1 MTYPPAR
8 RLDLVDELHGRHVAD
23 PYRWLE
29 DAESPETV
37 AWSEAQDRLMR
48 SFLDGL
54 PGREQLRARL
64 HELLAAGMVTT
75 PAHRGERAFFTRRSP
90 GQEHAVLLVREADG
104 TERVLVDPSAL
115 SDDDSVTLDGWVPS
129 DEGERLAYL
138 LSEGGDEESAL
149 WVIDAASGKVLD
161 GPVDR
166 VRYASLAWMPGGEEL
181 FLVRR
186 LPPSLVPEG
195 EEQFH
200 RRVYRH
206 RVGADTEGDE
216 LVFGDGRDK
225 TEYYSLDVSP
235 DGRWLVVGASRG
247 TAPRNDVYLCDL
259 AAADVTPRWRVVQE
273 GVDVWTDASIRHDG
287 RLYLLTNEGAPRNRL
302 AVADP
307 EDPARRED
315 LVPESQAVLD
325 AFVVTDDAVV
335 VASTAHAIARVRV
348 HDLVTGDLRFEVP
361 LPGLGTVTGLHARP
375 EGGYEVWIGYT
386 DFLLPP
392 AVHRCDLRDAT
403 VELWEDA
410 PGRVA
415 VPGVTTRQVTYRSDD
430 GTDVRMFVL
439 ADESEDGAT
448 EPVGPRPTVLYG
460 YGGFDISLT
469 PAYSASVLAWV
480 EQGGVYAV
488 ANLRGGGEEGEEWHR
503 AGMREHKQ
511 NVFEDF
517 TAAARWLVDGGIT
530 TPDRLGI
537 SGGSNG
543 GLLVGAAVT
552 RDPALFAAAVCSAP
566 LLDMVRYEHFG
577 LGRTWNDEYG
587 TADDPEEL
595 GWLLSYSPYHAVR
608 ERVRYPAVLFTVFDS
623 DTRVDPLHA
632 RKMCAALQWATSAPF
647 DEAPVL
653 LRREQKV
660 GHSSR
665 SVTRTVELG
674 VDTTAF
680 LADRLG
686 LALPP
691 PTLQESRGA
700 GSAP

>member
-8 RLDLVDELHGRHVAD
+8 RLDVVDELHGRHVPD

-29 DAESPETV
+29 DAASAETV
-37 AWSEAQDRLMR
+37 AWSEAQDRLAR

-54 PGREQLRARL
+54 AGRDHLRARL
-64 HELLAAGMVTT
+64 HELLAAGMVTA
-75 PAHRGERAFFTRRSP
+75 PVHRGDRAFFTRRAP

-104 TERVLVDPSAL
+104 AERAVVDPSAL

-149 WVIDAASGKVLD
+149 WVIDVASGKVLD

-186 LPPSLVPEG
+186 LPPSVVPPG

-206 RVGADTEGDE
+206 RVGADAEGDE

-235 DGRWLVVGASRG
+235 DGRWLVVGASKG
-247 TAPRNDVYLCDL
+247 TAPRNDVYLYDL

-273 GVDVWTDASIRHDG
+273 GTDVWTDASIRHDG
-287 RLYLLTNEGAPRNRL
+287 RLYLLTDEGAPRKRL

-307 EDPARRED
+307 EHPARRQE
-315 LVPESQAVLD
+315 LIAESEAVLD
-325 AFVVTDDAVV
+325 AFAVTDDAVV

-348 HDLVTGDLRFEVP
+348 HDLVTGHLRFEVP
-361 LPGLGTVTGLHARP
+361 LPGLGTVTGVHARP
-375 EGGYEVWIGYT
+375 EGGFEVWIGYT

-392 AVHRCDLRDAT
+392 AVHRCDVRDAT

-415 VPGVTTRQVTYRSDD
+415 VPGATTRQVMYRSPD

-439 ADESEDGAT
+439 GGDDGEVEAGGQ
-448 EPVGPRPTVLYG
+448 PAPRPTVLYG
-460 YGGFDISLT
+460 YGGFDVSLT
-469 PAYSASVLAWV
+469 PAYSAAILAWV

-503 AGMREHKQ
+503 AGMRDRKQ
-511 NVFEDF
+511 NVFDDF
-517 TAAARWLVDGGIT
+517 AAAAKWLVDAGTT

-552 RDPALFAAAVCSAP
+552 RTPELFAAAVCSAP
-566 LLDMVRYEHFG
+566 LLDMVRYERFG

-608 ERVRYPAVLFTVFDS
+608 EGVRYPGVLFTVFDS

-632 RKMCAALQWATSAPF
+632 RKMCAALQWATTAPF

-691 PTLQESRGA
+691 PASPE
-700 GSAP
+700 